1 MINILGNWI
10 KKDRLINIGL
20 EQIFGIGTTRAQAI
34 CHQLFIGTIC
44 RFYKVK
50 KKHIYKISYIL
61 NNRYQSQ
68 HQYQVGAS
76 LEKKLNIQLIH
87 LLNNECYK
95 ATRHKAGLPVNGQR
109 TKTNARTQK
118 LVGVKRI
125 EKLKKKK

>member
-1 MINILGNWI
+1 M
-10 KKDRLINIGL
+10 
-20 EQIFGIGTTRAQAI
+20 
-34 CHQLFIGTIC
+34 
-44 RFYKVK
+44 
-50 KKHIYKISYIL
+50 
-61 NNRYQSQ
+61 NNRYQSE

-76 LEKKLNIQLIH
+76 LEKRLNIQLIH

-125 EKLKKKK
+125 EKLKNNK